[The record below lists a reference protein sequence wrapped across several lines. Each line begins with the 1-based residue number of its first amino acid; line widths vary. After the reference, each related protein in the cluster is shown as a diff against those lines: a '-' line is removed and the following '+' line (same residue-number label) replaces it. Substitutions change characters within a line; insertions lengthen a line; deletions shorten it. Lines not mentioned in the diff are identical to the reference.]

1 MKLLTPTKGR
11 VLVEPIKP
19 DGESVAGIIIPEA
32 HRDTK
37 SSEAVVVRLGVGCK
51 AEVKIGDRILMNRFS
66 GEDIIISNRPYKM
79 LATEDILATIE

>member
-19 DGESVAGIIIPEA
+19 DGGSVHGIIIPEA
-32 HRDTK
+32 HQDK
-37 SSEAVVVRLGVGCK
+37 ASSEAIVVRLGIGCK

-66 GEDIIISNRPYKM
+66 GEDVHIGRRPYKM
-79 LATEDILATIE
+79 LTKEEILATIE